1 MSTWIKR
8 RGRVSRTVTN
18 TPPWAPLGVRLA
30 EALEKSGGS
39 LLGGFEGLRISRF
52 ISEHSTVLH
61 DTSKPWV
68 GHSLVMDGFRF
79 LPTPRCWRAWLNE
92 SPNIHPYA
100 HSFVVTVAEALART
114 EDEARMVIDNVRE
127 MLEIQ
132 RQEP

>member
-39 LLGGFEGLRISRF
+39 LLGGFEGLRIARF
-52 ISEHSTVLH
+52 IDAQTTTPH

-68 GHSLVMDGFRF
+68 GYPLVTSNLRF
-79 LPTPRCWRAWLNE
+79 LPTPRCWRAWLDE
-92 SPNIHPYA
+92 SRKNAVVDHV
-100 HSFVVTVAEALART
+100 FVVTVAEALART